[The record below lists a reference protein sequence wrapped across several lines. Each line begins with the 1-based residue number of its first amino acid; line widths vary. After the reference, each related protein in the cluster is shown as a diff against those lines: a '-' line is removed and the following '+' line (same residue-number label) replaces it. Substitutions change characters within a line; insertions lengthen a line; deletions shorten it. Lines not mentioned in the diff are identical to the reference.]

1 MIDKS
6 KLYENKNTDIYSE
19 TYYPEWLIIDLIFDK
34 NIKSISLI
42 PKKVFIYHKF

>member
-6 KLYENKNTDIYSE
+6 KLYENKNTDIYTE

-34 NIKSISLI
+34 KIKSISLI
-42 PKKVFIYHKF
+42 PTKIKI